1 MGGGRGE
8 AGGQGTYNR
17 RVLNGTRLWLSL
29 DSRAACAL
37 RLRRGLTGPRLE
49 AFERAP
55 LPPAAH
61 EPTPAGPAL
70 RDAGAVQHAAARA
83 LAGVGARP
91 GERAALLLPDGL
103 ARVVLL
109 QVPPRVEPEQYARF
123 RLGGQLPFA
132 PSEAI
137 FGSLRLPGGRHAAAG
152 LRRAL
157 VEAYEGLARSLGL
170 APDGAFLA
178 SLAALENGQRQGWR
192 DALAVLLGDS
202 TTLLVALRGGHVAA
216 LRHLLRAGT
225 GEPSR
230 LLAEGRRTLSTAL
243 LPEKTAWHVAGY
255 GARALAH
262 ALAVAGQAAQ
272 AAGPALTGAPEATEE
287 LDWLGGLPA

>member
-1 MGGGRGE
+1 M
-8 AGGQGTYNR
+8 
-17 RVLNGTRLWLSL
+17 LNGARLWLSL

-37 RLRRGLTGPRLE
+37 RLRRGLTGARLE
-49 AFERAP
+49 AFERVP

-61 EPTPAGPAL
+61 DPTPAGPAL
-70 RDAGAVQHAAARA
+70 RDAEAVQHAAARA

-109 QVPPRVEPEQYARF
+109 DVPARVEPEQYARF

-137 FGSLRLPGGRHAAAG
+137 FGSLPLPGGRHAAAA

-157 VEAYEGLARSLGL
+157 VEAYEGLARSLSL
-170 APDGAFLA
+170 SPDGAFLA
-178 SLAALENGQRQGWR
+178 SLAALENGRRQGWR

-202 TTLLVALRGGHVAA
+202 TVLLLALRSGRAA
-216 LRHLLRAGT
+216 GLRHLLRAGS
-225 GEPSR
+225 GEPTR
-230 LLAEGRRTLSTAL
+230 LLSEGRRAASAAL
-243 LPEKTAWHVAGY
+243 LSDRTTWHVAGL
-255 GARALAH
+255 GARAMAH
-262 ALAVAGQAAQ
+262 ALAVAGQPAQ
-272 AAGPALTGAPEATEE
+272 AAGPSLAGAPEAVEE